1 MSKTKQNTRARSGA
15 GNKAELSAAVVN
27 VLSEAGVTGY
37 ADTMLEALHAEAK
50 AVEAAGASAW
60 QVIRDTFRTVL
71 ETHGD
76 DAARV
81 VLARF
86 RDRAKLEG
94 DAGRAANYSST
105 LTKALKAKA
114 GGAKLPDT
122 LWKASRKE
130 WIKPEADGGKFAK
143 LFAETKGKQGRKP
156 GGKTSKPEAKP
167 EAGKATQAESIGAAA
182 VSSFKAKEADALSEV
197 LKLVDGLRGPF
208 RKEWLDAAKESALAI
223 SARQAQASTGTK

>member
-1 MSKTKQNTRARSGA
+1 MASKNKAGARAS

-27 VLSEAGVTGY
+27 ALSEAGVTGY
-37 ADTMLEALHAEAK
+37 ADTMLGALHAESK
-50 AVEAAGASAW
+50 AHEEASASAW
-60 QVIRDTFRTVL
+60 TIIRDTFRTVM

-114 GGAKLPDT
+114 SGKKLPAA
-122 LWKASRKE
+122 LWAASRKE
-130 WIKPEADGGKFAK
+130 WVKAEKDGGKFAA

-156 GGKTSKPEAKP
+156 GGKTAQVTKP

-208 RKEWLDAAKESALAI
+208 RQEWLTAAKESALAI
-223 SARQAQASTGTK
+223 TARMAQASTGTK